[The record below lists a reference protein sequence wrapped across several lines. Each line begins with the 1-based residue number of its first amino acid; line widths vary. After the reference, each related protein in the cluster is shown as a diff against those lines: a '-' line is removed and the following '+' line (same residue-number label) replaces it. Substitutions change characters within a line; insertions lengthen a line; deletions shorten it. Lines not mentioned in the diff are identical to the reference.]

1 MNLNYFQHYF
11 YSLIC
16 SLFDRTFSLFMIYRS
31 WLIVF
36 HSTFFFL
43 YATFSFSQN
52 LLPDGSFE
60 QIIYAE
66 CERPDQGFKKMQ
78 YWYLL
83 DATPDLF
90 EGRCAFNEADFVF
103 WEESAEPYD
112 GQNYAGLWSRWNSN
126 NNYVTEGI
134 ATSLTQPLEAGKTY
148 LFEMAIRNQGNFQGV
163 LGGTQSSCTLE
174 PQKHIDL
181 YLSQDSIVIEND
193 FATGSSSTS
202 ASLVAIMDSETIQ
215 SEGTDGW
222 SLISTCFVAQGGEQF
237 FAIILP
243 LGTFGVLPS
252 CATDS
257 VSEGV
262 YQSFY
267 YHIDAVSVT
276 EFEATNKQII
286 TVCENQNFEVNLND
300 LFDYPLFQEATF
312 IWEDGVTASQRSLS
326 AIKNYLIDAQL
337 TCGNFPLV
345 LNILPENCE
354 SDLYIPNVFSPNSDG
369 INDVFQ
375 AYFASEKNIAN
386 FQLTIFDRW
395 GNLLFQTKQPNNGW
409 NGISKNQ
416 AVAQGMYIWF
426 IQFDKMELG
435 MTTPINLS
443 GEVLIIR

>member
-1 MNLNYFQHYF
+1 MDLNYFQHYF
-11 YSLIC
+11 LNFTC
-16 SLFDRTFSLFMIYRS
+16 SLFDRTFLLFIIHRPS
-31 WLIVF
+31 FIVF
-36 HSTFFFL
+36 HFTFFFL

-60 QIIYAE
+60 QVTYAE
-66 CERPDQGFKKMQ
+66 CERPDQGFKKMK

-103 WEESAEPYD
+103 WEASVEPYD

-134 ATSLTQPLEAGKTY
+134 ATSFTQPLEAGKTY

-202 ASLVAIMDSETIQ
+202 ASLVTIMDSETIQ

-222 SLISTCFVAQGGEQF
+222 SLISTCFVAKGGEQF
-237 FAIILP
+237 LAVILP
-243 LGTFGVLPS
+243 LGTFGELPS
-252 CATDS
+252 CATDN

-276 EFEATNKQII
+276 EFETTNEQEI
-286 TVCENQNFEVNLND
+286 TVCENQDFEVNLNE
-300 LFDYPLFQEATF
+300 LFGHPLFQDATF
-312 IWEDGVTASQRSLS
+312 FWEDGVTANQRNLSL
-326 AIKNYLIDAQL
+326 IKSYSINAQL
-337 TCGNFPLV
+337 ACNNFPLT
-345 LNILPENCE
+345 LNVLPETCE
-354 SDLYIPNVFSPNSDG
+354 SALYVPNAFSPNSDG
-369 INDVFQ
+369 INDIFR
-375 AYFASEKNIAN
+375 AYFASEKNITN

-395 GNLLFQTKQPNNGW
+395 GNLLFQTKQLNNGW
-409 NGISKNQ
+409 DGISKNQ
-416 AVAQGMYIWF
+416 SVAQGMYIWF
-426 IQFDKMELG
+426 IQFDKTEAG
-435 MTTPINLS
+435 MITPINLS